1 MRVLPTWFRTA
12 AWLVGLT
19 VGCSRTETPGPGPS
33 PAASLEGQPWGALPG
48 RAEVVARADQ
58 WAVRGASLQGGAGAA
73 WLERASGLR
82 ERIWRLEGRQTDG
95 LEAVELLR
103 DAGDREW
110 PGACRAKLRRA
121 LLDAEIR
128 QEPERGYRELYPLR
142 HDTDRACARRVSLA
156 LDLLGAYQPNPAKLA
171 ELDAQGA
178 PASVA
183 SAGDAAHPV
192 ASHAVAS
199 HAVVSQG
206 PASQVVLPQQPVAQA
221 AQITRIERYG
231 AKESAR
237 IVVFMT
243 HPVLF
248 KVGVLEAEPQRGPR
262 IYLDVQGSSYEGPS
276 SYDVGGLVERVRLGE
291 QGRGT
296 RLVLDLKQPVFHR
309 IFYLP
314 EPFRLI
320 VDVSLSPP
328 SEVPRAGRRSVK
340 RVVLDPGHGGHD
352 SGAVGPSGLRE
363 KDVTLDIAHRAAPL
377 LARELGIST
386 LLTRDTDDFV
396 ALPERTARAN
406 AFQAD
411 LFISI
416 HCNASEHAESSGIMT
431 FILDESRDALAA
443 QLAARENAASQA
455 AAAELA
461 NVMSRVLG
469 VGSVSESLR
478 FAELLQRSAMA
489 SVRGRYPEVRDQGV
503 KRAGFYVLAG
513 AQMPSVLYEASFI
526 SNPRAEVR
534 LNTGDFRQKM
544 ADAIVNAV
552 RAYREGL

>member
-1 MRVLPTWFRTA
+1 MRVLPSWICTA
-12 AWLVGLT
+12 VCLVGLAL
-19 VGCSRTETPGPGPS
+19 GCSRGEGPP
-33 PAASLEGQPWGALPG
+33 PAASSGPARDGVWAVLPG

-58 WAVRGASLQGGAGAA
+58 WAVRGASLKGADGAA
-73 WLERASGLR
+73 WLERAGDLR
-82 ERIWRLEGRQTDG
+82 ERIWRLEGRQPDA

-103 DAGDREW
+103 DAGAREW
-110 PGACRAKLRRA
+110 PGACRMKLRRA

-128 QEPERGYRELYPLR
+128 HEPERAYRELYPLR
-142 HDTDRACARRVSLA
+142 QHPDRACGRKVSLA
-156 LDLLGAYQPNPAKLA
+156 LDLLGAYQPSPAVLA
-171 ELDAQGA
+171 ELDAKGA
-178 PASVA
+178 APPTVA
-183 SAGDAAHPV
+183 SAGNAVPS
-192 ASHAVAS
+192 AS
-199 HAVVSQG
+199 Q
-206 PASQVVLPQQPVAQA
+206 PPSQVVLPQQAVAER

-262 IYLDVQGSSYEGPS
+262 IYLDVQGASYSGPAN
-276 SYDVGGLVERVRLGE
+276 YDVGGLVERVRLGE

-328 SEVPRAGRRSVK
+328 SEAPPAGRRSIQ

-352 SGAVGPSGLRE
+352 PGAVGPSGLRE

-416 HCNASEHAESSGIMT
+416 HCNASEHAESTGIMT

-443 QLAARENAASQA
+443 QIAARENAASQA

-478 FAELLQRSAMA
+478 FAELLQRAAMA

>member
-1 MRVLPTWFRTA
+1 MRVPRCLIRTGLG
-12 AWLVGLT
+12 LVGLT
-19 VGCSRTETPGPGPS
+19 IGCSRPNAPTPAASSGPS
-33 PAASLEGQPWGALPG
+33 PEGRPWVVLPQ

-58 WAVRGASLQGGAGAA
+58 WAVQGASLKAGEGAQ
-73 WLERASGLR
+73 WLERAGRLR
-82 ERIWRLEGRQTDG
+82 ERIWRLEGREPDG
-95 LEAVELLR
+95 LEALELLK
-103 DAGDREW
+103 DAGDRDW

-121 LLDAEIR
+121 LLDGEIR
-128 QEPERGYRELYPLR
+128 QDPDRAYRELYPLR
-142 HDTDRACARRVSLA
+142 QAQDRACAKRASLA
-156 LDLLGAYQPNPAKLA
+156 LDLLGAYQPSPAVLA
-171 ELDAQGA
+171 ELDAT
-178 PASVA
+178 PPSASTSA
-183 SAGDAAHPV
+183 SAHPV
-192 ASHAVAS
+192 ASHT
-199 HAVVSQG
+199 
-206 PASQVVLPQQPVAQA
+206 PSQVVLPEQQVARA
-221 AQITRIERYG
+221 AQITRVERYG

-237 IVVFMT
+237 IVVFLT
-243 HPVLF
+243 HPLLF

-262 IYLDVQGSSYEGPS
+262 IYLDIQGASYDGPAN
-276 SYDVGGLVERVRLGE
+276 YDVGGLVERVRLGE
-291 QGRGT
+291 QGTGT
-296 RLVLDLKQPVFHR
+296 RLVLDLRKAVFHR

-320 VDVSLSPP
+320 VDVSESPP
-328 SEVPRAGRRSVK
+328 TQARAPGRRSVK

-352 SGAVGPSGLRE
+352 PGAVGPSGLRE

-377 LARELGIST
+377 LARELAIST

-416 HCNASEHAESSGIMT
+416 HCNASEHVESTGIMT
-431 FILDESRDALAA
+431 FILDESKDALAL
-443 QLAARENAASQA
+443 QIAARENAASQA
-455 AAAELA
+455 AGAELA

-469 VGSVSESLR
+469 VGSVSESLS

-489 SVRGRYPEVRDQGV
+489 SVRERYPEVRDQGV

>member
-1 MRVLPTWFRTA
+1 MRVLPRWIRTA
-12 AWLVGLT
+12 AGLGGLML
-19 VGCSRTETPGPGPS
+19 GCSQAE
-33 PAASLEGQPWGALPG
+33 PAAPVASAGAALEGGRPWAVLPA
-48 RAEVVARADQ
+48 RPEVVARADQ
-58 WAVRGASLQGGAGAA
+58 WAVRGASLKAGEGAV

-82 ERIWRLEGRQTDG
+82 EQIWRLEGREPDG
-95 LEAVELLR
+95 LEAVELLT
-103 DAGDREW
+103 DASNLKW
-110 PGACRAKLRRA
+110 PGACRAKLRRT
-121 LLDAEIR
+121 LLAAEIR
-128 QEPERGYRELYPLR
+128 SEPERAYRELYPLR
-142 HDTDRACARRVSLA
+142 QDKGRACARRVSLV
-156 LDLLGAYQPNPAKLA
+156 LDMLGAYQPTPAVLA
-171 ELDAQGA
+171 ELDATT
-178 PASVA
+178 PPTSVA
-183 SAGDAAHPV
+183 SAHGAPT
-192 ASHAVAS
+192 ASAL
-199 HAVVSQG
+199 
-206 PASQVVLPQQPVAQA
+206 PPSQVVLPQQPVAER

-243 HPVLF
+243 HPALF

-262 IYLDVQGSSYEGPS
+262 IYLDVQGASYRGPA

-291 QGRGT
+291 QDRGT
-296 RLVLDLKQPVFHR
+296 RLVLDLAQPVFHR

-328 SEVPRAGRRSVK
+328 SQAPRGGRRSIQ

-352 SGAVGPSGLRE
+352 PGAVGPSGLRE

-377 LARELGIST
+377 LARELNIST

-416 HCNASEHAESSGIMT
+416 HCNASEQAESTGIMT
-431 FILDESRDALAA
+431 FILDESKDALAA
-443 QLAARENAASQA
+443 QIAARENAASQA

>member
-1 MRVLPTWFRTA
+1 MRVLPWIQTA
-12 AWLVGLT
+12 VCLLGLIF
-19 VGCSRTETPGPGPS
+19 GCSRGEAPA
-33 PAASLEGQPWGALPG
+33 PAASSAVSPGDSPWPSLPG

-58 WAVRGASLQGGAGAA
+58 WAVHGASLKDGEGAL
-73 WLERASGLR
+73 WLERAAGLR
-82 ERIWRLEGRQTDG
+82 EQIWRLEGRQPDG

-103 DAGDREW
+103 DAGARAW
-110 PGACRAKLRRA
+110 SGACRTKLRRA

-128 QEPERGYRELYPLR
+128 HEPERAYRELYPLR
-142 HDTDRACARRVSLA
+142 QDSDRACGRRVALA
-156 LDLLGAYQPNPAKLA
+156 LDLLGAYQPSPTALA
-171 ELDAQGA
+171 ALDAKSAPSASVTSVGSPP
-178 PASVA
+178 PAS
-183 SAGDAAHPV
+183 
-192 ASHAVAS
+192 
-199 HAVVSQG
+199 SQA
-206 PASQVVLPQQPVAQA
+206 PSQVVLPQQPVAER

-243 HPVLF
+243 HPALF

-262 IYLDVQGSSYEGPS
+262 IYLDVQGASYSGPAN
-276 SYDVGGLVERVRLGE
+276 YDVGGLVERVRLGE
-291 QGRGT
+291 QNRGT
-296 RLVLDLKQPVFHR
+296 RVVLDLKQPVFHR

-320 VDVSLSPP
+320 IDVSLSPP
-328 SEVPRAGRRSVK
+328 TEAPRAGRRSVQ

-352 SGAVGPSGLRE
+352 PGAVGPSGLRE

-416 HCNASEHAESSGIMT
+416 HCNASEHAESTGIMT

-443 QLAARENAASQA
+443 QIAARENAASQA

>member
-1 MRVLPTWFRTA
+1 MRVLPSWKRTT

-19 VGCSRTETPGPGPS
+19 VGCSQAEAPV
-33 PAASLEGQPWGALPG
+33 PAASSGPTPEGRPWSVLPP

-58 WAVRGASLQGGAGAA
+58 WAVRGASLKTGEGAA
-73 WLERASGLR
+73 WLERAAGLR
-82 ERIWRLEGRQTDG
+82 EQIWRLEGRGPDG
-95 LEAVELLR
+95 LEALELLADAAAR
-103 DAGDREW
+103 D
-110 PGACRAKLRRA
+110 GARACFAKLRRA
-121 LLDAEIR
+121 LLEAEI
-128 QEPERGYRELYPLR
+128 QHEAEAAYRALYPLR
-142 HDTDRACARRVSLA
+142 QDKDRACARRVSVA
-156 LDLLGAYQPNPAKLA
+156 LDLLGAYQPNPAALA
-171 ELDAQGA
+171 ELDAKA
-178 PASVA
+178 PPAALASSDSPRPAA
-183 SAGDAAHPV
+183 SHAPSQVVQPPHPV
-192 ASHAVAS
+192 AE
-199 HAVVSQG
+199 
-206 PASQVVLPQQPVAQA
+206 P

-243 HPVLF
+243 HPALF

-262 IYLDVQGSSYEGPS
+262 IYLDVQSASYRGPA

-291 QGRGT
+291 QGKGT

-328 SEVPRAGRRSVK
+328 TEAPRTGQRSVK

-411 LFISI
+411 LFVSI
-416 HCNASEHAESSGIMT
+416 HCNASEQAESTGIMT
-431 FILDESRDALAA
+431 FILDESKDALAA

-455 AAAELA
+455 AGAELA

-478 FAELLQRSAMA
+478 FAELLQRSAM
-489 SVRGRYPEVRDQGV
+489 SSLRGRYPEVRDQGV

>member
-1 MRVLPTWFRTA
+1 M
-12 AWLVGLT
+12 G
-19 VGCSRTETPGPGPS
+19 
-33 PAASLEGQPWGALPG
+33 LEGRPWLELPG

-58 WAVRGASLQGGAGAA
+58 WAVRGASLQGEAGAV

-82 ERIWRLEGRQTDG
+82 ERIWRLEGRQPDG

-103 DAGDREW
+103 DAGAREW
-110 PGACRAKLRRA
+110 PGACRTKLRRA

-128 QEPERGYRELYPLR
+128 QDPERGYRELYPLR
-142 HDTDRACARRVSLA
+142 HDSDRACARRVSLA
-156 LDLLGAYQPNPAKLA
+156 LDLLGAYQPNPAMLA
-171 ELDAQGA
+171 ELDARGA
-178 PASVA
+178 PAAVA
-183 SAGDAAHPV
+183 SAGGVVRPV
-192 ASHAVAS
+192 AS
-199 HAVVSQG
+199 QG
-206 PASQVVLPQQPVAQA
+206 VASQVVLPQQSVAQA
-221 AQITRIERYG
+221 ARITRIERYG

-243 HPVLF
+243 HPALF

-262 IYLDVQGSSYEGPS
+262 IYLDVQGSSYEGPA

-328 SEVPRAGRRSVK
+328 SEVPTAGRRSVK